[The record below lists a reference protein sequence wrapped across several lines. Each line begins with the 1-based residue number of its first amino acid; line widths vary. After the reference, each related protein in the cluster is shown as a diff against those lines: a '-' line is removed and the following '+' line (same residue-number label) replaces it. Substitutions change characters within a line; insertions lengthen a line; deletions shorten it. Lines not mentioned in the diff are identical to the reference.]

1 MAVPNDKEA
10 VVEEKPDEKPHDL
23 TLRALE
29 QRIRQQ
35 EIMSEL
41 GVMALQGPPFETLL
55 AETVRLTAESLRVK
69 FCKVLRYIP
78 EENRL
83 LVQAG
88 VGWDAGIVG
97 VASIGADME
106 SPAGFA
112 LRTGK
117 PVISNH
123 LENEERFRTP
133 DVLVQHGIKR
143 AMNVILQGDGKPFG
157 VLEVDSQSDNQ
168 FVEHDLAFLQG
179 AANVLGMAIERERN
193 ERHLKSAL
201 ERQQFLVKE
210 MNHRVKNSLTTVT
223 SLLQM
228 QARDADGKE
237 TMDQFEEAARRVTA
251 IARAHER
258 LYRNNYIESMDL
270 GTYVE
275 EVCHDMETSVAQCTI
290 HVDAERGIN
299 VKVDNAISVA
309 LIVVEL
315 ITNSAKYGYPHGT
328 GGKIRVGIA
337 RHGDGNILISVSDEG
352 QGLPADFDPN
362 KSRGLGM
369 RIVKAFANQLSTKL
383 KFTRLS
389 PGSEFTLLFPI
400 DIVQR

>member
-1 MAVPNDKEA
+1 MGVSNEDKAVI
-10 VVEEKPDEKPHDL
+10 EEKSDEKPPDL

-35 EIMSEL
+35 QILSEL
-41 GVMALQGPPFETLL
+41 GVMALQGAVFDTLL
-55 AETVRLTAESLRVK
+55 TESVRLTAEGLRVQ

-78 EENRL
+78 EENRFV
-83 LVQAG
+83 VQAG
-88 VGWDAGIVG
+88 VGWDPGIVG
-97 VASIGADME
+97 TASIGADLE

-133 DVLVQHGIKR
+133 GVLAQHGIKR
-143 AMNVILQGDGKPFG
+143 AMNVILQGDGRPFG
-157 VLEVDSQSDNQ
+157 VLEVDSQSDED

-193 ERHLKSAL
+193 ERHLKAAL

-210 MNHRVKNSLTTVT
+210 MNHRVKNSLTIVA
-223 SLLQM
+223 SLLQL
-228 QARDADGKE
+228 QARNVGGQEAIE
-237 TMDQFEEAARRVTA
+237 QFEEASRRVTA

-270 GTYVE
+270 GTYIE
-275 EVCHDMETSVAQCTI
+275 EVCQDMESSVAHCTI
-290 HVDAERGIN
+290 HVEAQHGIN
-299 VKVDNAISVA
+299 VRVDNAISVA

-315 ITNSAKYGYPHGT
+315 VTNSAKYGYPNGT
-328 GGKIRVGIA
+328 SGMIWVGIA
-337 RHGDGNILISVSDEG
+337 RNGDGNILITVRDEG
-352 QGLPADFDPN
+352 SGLPADFDPQ

-369 RIVKAFANQLSTKL
+369 RIVNAFANQLNTKL

-389 PGSEFTLLFPI
+389 PGSEFKLLFPV
-400 DIVQR
+400 DMVQR

>member
-1 MAVPNDKEA
+1 VVVSNDKEA
-10 VVEEKPDEKPHDL
+10 VVEEKPDEKPPDL

-35 EIMSEL
+35 EILAEL
-41 GVMALQGPPFETLL
+41 GVVALQGAAFDALL
-55 AETVRLTAESLRVK
+55 AETVRLTAEGLRVQ

-78 EENRL
+78 EENRFV
-83 LVQAG
+83 VQAG
-88 VGWDAGIVG
+88 VGWGPGIVG
-97 VASIGADME
+97 VASIGADLE

-123 LENEERFRTP
+123 LELEERFRTP
-133 DVLVQHGIKR
+133 GVLVQHGIKR

-157 VLEVDSQSDNQ
+157 VLEVDSQEEDE

-193 ERHLKSAL
+193 ERHLKAAL
-201 ERQQFLVKE
+201 ERQQFLLKE
-210 MNHRVKNSLTTVT
+210 MNHRVKNSLTIVA

-228 QARDADGKE
+228 QGRDVGSTE
-237 TMDQFEEAARRVTA
+237 TAQQFEEASRRVTA

-258 LYRNNYIESMDL
+258 LYRNNNIESMDL

-275 EVCHDMETSVAQCTI
+275 EVCQDMETSVAHCTI
-290 HVDAERGIN
+290 HVAAERGIH

-315 ITNSAKYGYPHGT
+315 ITNSAKYGYPNGT
-328 GGKIRVGIA
+328 KGKIWVGIA
-337 RHGDGNILISVSDEG
+337 RNGGGNILISVRDEG
-352 QGLPADFDPN
+352 AGLPADFDPG

-369 RIVKAFANQLSTKL
+369 RIVNAFANQLSTKL
-383 KFTRLS
+383 EFSHLS
-389 PGSEFTLLFPI
+389 PGSEFRLLFPV
-400 DIVQR
+400 DMVQR

>member
-1 MAVPNDKEA
+1 MAVPNDNEA

-55 AETVRLTAESLRVK
+55 AETVRLTAEGLRVK

-157 VLEVDSQSDNQ
+157 VLEVDSQSDDQ

-210 MNHRVKNSLTTVT
+210 MNHRVKNSLTIVT

-275 EVCHDMETSVAQCTI
+275 EVCHDMGTSVAQCTI
-290 HVDAERGIN
+290 HVEAERGIN